1 MMKFRKV
8 SLLAV
13 LAAISLVS
21 CEKDEDVEIKYMDG
35 SIRLEVPAYLKPG
48 DKLSFNLK
56 ESLGEISSVSRD
68 DGGPVGYY
76 FVDPSNS
83 STRDTLLTED
93 GEWLDG
99 GLYEYEVPDTLATL
113 SLALVAF
120 GGDYSTSRGSS
131 SFTVVKPG
139 LNGENSVT
147 GFDTGGDATMT
158 DSRDG
163 LEYYVTTIGNTQW
176 MRQNLAWDGTGGE
189 EDKTVGRAYEDC
201 DVMSTIFGRYY
212 TWDEAQSACPPGWRL
227 PEDTDWAALA
237 EKYGETHEPGTD
249 YEGLAGDLLEQTLA
263 FNGTKMWE
271 YWKDVDMTNASRL
284 SVMPVGFANVDDAE
298 YDFDFLYTYAAFW
311 TGDEYGGDLGVV
323 RYVIA
328 GYDLVYW
335 GVMPKGDLAY
345 SVRCVRDL

>member
-1 MMKFRKV
+1 M
-8 SLLAV
+8 
-13 LAAISLVS
+13 
-21 CEKDEDVEIKYMDG
+21 
-35 SIRLEVPAYLKPG
+35 
-48 DKLSFNLK
+48 
-56 ESLGEISSVSRD
+56 
-68 DGGPVGYY
+68 
-76 FVDPSNS
+76 
-83 STRDTLLTED
+83 
-93 GEWLDG
+93 
-99 GLYEYEVPDTLATL
+99 
-113 SLALVAF
+113 AF

-139 LNGENSVT
+139 LNGESSVT
-147 GFDTGGDATMT
+147 GFDTGGDGTMT

-201 DVMSTIFGRYY
+201 DVASTIFGRYY

-227 PEDTDWAALA
+227 PKDTDWAALA

-311 TGDEYGGDLGVV
+311 TGDEYRWRSGRRPLCNSRLRFGLLGRDAQGRSGVFRQVRPRSIAREIISRDFTRARASMSGQALEHFRTAAGGFGGDGRDRTHYEHFRQRKRDQVGNQEICGETAEMPPRERCGEEL
-323 RYVIA
+323 A
-328 GYDLVYW
+328 GD
-335 GVMPKGDLAY
+335 
-345 SVRCVRDL
+345 